1 MENLK
6 TNITINYHYL
16 IKVSLNIKFTTM
28 ENLNNTLHTQNIS
41 LFNTVVDRSQSQILA
56 IGYQM
61 VLLKTK
67 IKKRLKIASTI
78 FFFNF

>member
-1 MENLK
+1 M
-6 TNITINYHYL
+6 
-16 IKVSLNIKFTTM
+16 TM
-28 ENLNNTLHTQNIS
+28 ENINNTLNSANIS
-41 LFNTVVDRSQSQILA
+41 ISNTVIDRSQSQILA

-67 IKKRLKIASTI
+67 IKKRLKIVSRI

>member
-1 MENLK
+1 M
-6 TNITINYHYL
+6 
-16 IKVSLNIKFTTM
+16 TM
-28 ENLNNTLHTQNIS
+28 ENINNTLNSTTIS
-41 LFNTVVDRSQSQILA
+41 ISNTVIGRSQSQSQSQILA

-67 IKKRLKIASTI
+67 IKKRLKIVSRI

>member
-1 MENLK
+1 MEN
-6 TNITINYHYL
+6 
-16 IKVSLNIKFTTM
+16 S
-28 ENLNNTLHTQNIS
+28 NNTLNSSNIS
-41 LFNTVVDRSQSQILA
+41 IYNAVIDRSQSQILA

-67 IKKRLKIASTI
+67 FKKRLKIISRI

>member
-16 IKVSLNIKFTTM
+16 TKVSLNIKFTTM

-67 IKKRLKIASTI
+67 IKKRLKIVSTI

>member
-1 MENLK
+1 
-6 TNITINYHYL
+6 
-16 IKVSLNIKFTTM
+16 M

>member
-1 MENLK
+1 M
-6 TNITINYHYL
+6 
-16 IKVSLNIKFTTM
+16 TM
-28 ENLNNTLHTQNIS
+28 ENIINTLNSTNIS
-41 LFNTVVDRSQSQILA
+41 ISNTVIDRSQSQILA

-67 IKKRLKIASTI
+67 IKKRLKIVSRI

>member
-1 MENLK
+1 M
-6 TNITINYHYL
+6 
-16 IKVSLNIKFTTM
+16 TM
-28 ENLNNTLHTQNIS
+28 ENINNILNSANIS
-41 LFNTVVDRSQSQILA
+41 ISNTVIDRSQSQILA

-67 IKKRLKIASTI
+67 IKKRLKIVSRI

>member
-1 MENLK
+1 M
-6 TNITINYHYL
+6 
-16 IKVSLNIKFTTM
+16 TM
-28 ENLNNTLHTQNIS
+28 ENINNTLNSTNIS
-41 LFNTVVDRSQSQILA
+41 ISNTVIDRSQSQILA

-67 IKKRLKIASTI
+67 IKKRLKIVSRI